1 MERTAEIY
9 GIRAVIEA
17 IKAEKPINKLYIQ
30 KGLQGSLVR
39 ELDVLVKDKGIST
52 SHVPVQKLN
61 RLCSKNHQGVVA
73 QISPVNFH
81 TLEEMVEKVLEQT
94 EPALFLLLEGVSDV
108 RNFGA
113 IIRTAACTGV
123 NGIVVQNK
131 GAAPVNADTV
141 KTSAGAVFNVPI
153 AKVAHIKDAVYYLQA
168 SGIRVVS
175 VTEKT
180 ENSLYNLDFKQ
191 PIALIMGSED
201 IGISPSTIKISDDR
215 AKLPMRGSIESLNV
229 SVACGIALYEV
240 LRQRLPS

>member
-1 MERTAEIY
+1 MEKTAEIY

-30 KGLQGSLVR
+30 KGLQGSLMR
-39 ELDVLVKDKGIST
+39 ELDVLVQDKGIST

-61 RLCSKNHQGVVA
+61 RLCSRNHQGVVA
-73 QISPVNFH
+73 HISPVNFH
-81 TLEEMVEKVLEQT
+81 SLEEMVEGALEKT

-123 NGIVVQNK
+123 NGIVVPHK

-141 KTSAGAVFNVPI
+141 KTSAGAVFNIPI

-168 SGIRVVS
+168 SGVKVIA

-180 ENSLYNLDFKQ
+180 EKSLYDLDFKQ

-201 IGISPSTIKISDDR
+201 IGISPSTIKVSDDR
-215 AKLPMRGSIESLNV
+215 AKLPMQGSIESLNV

-240 LRQRLPS
+240 LRQRLQS